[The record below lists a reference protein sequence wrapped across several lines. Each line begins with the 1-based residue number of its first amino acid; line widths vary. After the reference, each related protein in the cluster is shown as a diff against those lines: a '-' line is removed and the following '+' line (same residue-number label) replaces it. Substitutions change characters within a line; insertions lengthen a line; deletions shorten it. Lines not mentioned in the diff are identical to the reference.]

1 MVTVS
6 DAWKAKQLQRIVPES
21 FLEISYLITQ
31 EGLQERASAS
41 STDEAVFS
49 STSSVV
55 EEHAVAKRY
64 ATNELNLWALDG
76 SRTLLPQAD
85 PNNTGYVSNGLEAGS
100 LVIRLSAVQMEPIIG
115 VTIRWC
121 EEFGEYPTD
130 FTVTA
135 YRSDGVAT
143 SGGDEI
149 ILSDGSSL
157 VISSGSAVAAK
168 TITGNTDV
176 ETIVEMELA
185 NFDFLVISVAGWSL
199 PQHRA
204 RIESVVLG
212 ATITFTKRDIMSYS
226 HSQTGC
232 LLSGEL
238 PKNSITFSLDNSDDK
253 WNPNNPQ
260 GLIKYLAER
269 QKITV
274 RYGLDVDGT
283 VEWIKAGT
291 FYASEWDTPSN
302 GISVSFTARDVFE
315 FMIDKKY
322 EGITEGTL
330 REIAES
336 AIAQAELPS
345 DVVVY
350 LDDSL
355 GWYETIITGEQT
367 LATVLQLC
375 ANAAGCVMYQDRD
388 GALHIE
394 PIANRLSGH
403 VIRMGWAY
411 SYPEYELSKPLKA
424 VSVTYGDN
432 ETYTHDV
439 ATAGEVQ
446 SVSNAFIGSEGHART
461 VAQWV
466 GDILKNRK
474 TIRGEFRAD
483 PTIDVFDKVTVESK
497 YGVNDAVFL
506 TEIVYH
512 FTGVFKGQ
520 YAGRIVPF
528 NTVDAAYCGEL
539 YAGEYK

>member
-1 MVTVS
+1 MVLVS

-21 FLEISYLITQ
+21 FLEISYLITK
-31 EGLQERASAS
+31 EGLQEQATAS

-49 STSSVV
+49 HTAHVV
-55 EEHAVAKRY
+55 EENTVARRY

-76 SRTLLPQAD
+76 SRTLMPDAD
-85 PNNTGYVSNGLEAGS
+85 HNNTGYVSNSLESGS
-100 LVIRLSAVQMEPIIG
+100 LMIRLGAVQVEPIIG
-115 VTIRWC
+115 ITIKWS
-121 EEFGEYPTD
+121 EEFSEYPTD
-130 FTVTA
+130 FTVAA
-135 YRSDGVAT
+135 YR
-143 SGGDEI
+143 
-149 ILSDGSSL
+149 GSS
-157 VISSGSAVAAK
+157 VVAMK
-168 TITGNTDV
+168 TVRGNTDV
-176 ETIVEMELA
+176 ESIVELEMA
-185 NFDFLVISVAGWSL
+185 GFDAVRISVLGWSL

-204 RIESVVLG
+204 RIERVVLG
-212 ATITFTKRDIMSYS
+212 ANITFTKRDIMSYS

-260 GLIKYLAER
+260 GLIRYLAER

-302 GISVSFTARDVFE
+302 GISVSFTARDVLE

-330 REIAES
+330 RDIAES

-345 DVVVY
+345 DVVVSI
-350 LDDSL
+350 DESL
-355 GWYETIITGEQT
+355 NWYETTITGEHT

-388 GALHIE
+388 GNLHIE
-394 PIANRLSGH
+394 PIANMLSGY
-403 VIRMGWAY
+403 VIRKGWAY
-411 SYPEYELSKPLKA
+411 TYPEYELSKPLKA
-424 VSVTYGDN
+424 VSVNYGDN
-432 ETYTHDV
+432 ATYIHSV

-446 SVSNAFIGSEGHART
+446 SVSNALIGSESHAKT

-466 GDILKNRK
+466 GDILENRK
-474 TIRGEFRAD
+474 TISGEFRAD
-483 PTIDVFDKVTVESK
+483 PTLDVFDKVTVESK

-506 TEIVYH
+506 TEIVYN

-528 NTVDAAYCGEL
+528 NMVDAAYCGEL
-539 YAGEYK
+539 YAGEFR